1 MSIQIRRALMLIEQK
16 RYELAERELGQA
28 LIENPDYALA
38 HSLLANCLIER
49 EAYDEAT
56 REAELG
62 VHLAPNEALMHYT
75 LANVLNQRN
84 RLPEAERAINEAIR
98 IDPHDADVFAM
109 QSNIRMQRQQ
119 WAGALEAAEHGL
131 AVDAE
136 HVGCNN
142 MRAMALVKLGRKAEA
157 GATIDAALARN
168 PDDAVS
174 HANQGWTLLER
185 NQPEKAM
192 EHFREALRLDPNLQW
207 ARLGIVEALKARHLV
222 YGLML
227 RYFLWMMKY
236 SSRAQWGIVIGGYV
250 GYQILGAITRSNPTL
265 ALIAVPLMIAYVLF
279 AWMTWLASP
288 FFNLLLRVNR
298 FGRLALSDD
307 ERQSSNLVGG
317 ALLLAIVLVVMAL
330 VVDRAWLLFGGICSA
345 MLMLPLS
352 AIHRCE
358 RGWPRKAM
366 IGYTALLA
374 VVGAMASHPFN
385 VDLERRTELLGLF
398 AVGIFVNSFVAN
410 YLIGARV
417 KH

>member
-1 MSIQIRRALMLIEQK
+1 MLIEQK